1 MNPEDGDPHDS
12 RVFDHISEMIEE
24 SGFTILPV
32 DAIMNL
38 LAQMELYVS
47 EQAGVPVEDIDGYIN
62 QIEELVGSEEAMY
75 MDLDE
80 IVAWVRV
87 FKQQR

>member
-1 MNPEDGDPHDS
+1 MIEKDPQHP
-12 RVFDHISEMIEE
+12 RVFDHITEMVEE
-24 SGFTILPV
+24 SGFTILPADV
-32 DAIMNL
+32 IMNL

-47 EQAGVPVEDIDGYIN
+47 KQTGVPIEDIDRYIEQLN
-62 QIEELVGSEEAMY
+62 NLVGSEEAMY

-87 FKQQR
+87 LKS